1 MDFNERAHRQWQAIL
16 PGKDVDSL
24 LTTGRILRIASFLLA
39 TSEEI
44 VGAHNLTRGEFDLL
58 SAVRRSGKNCRAT
71 ELSVLTKSSG
81 AAITKRLDRL
91 SAAGLVSRQV
101 LPRDRRVVMVD
112 LTDAGR
118 ELVDKLL
125 PLVTVAEGKLL
136 ADFDEQEIKQF
147 GEFLARLQA
156 AVDPVQY

>member
-1 MDFNERAHRQWQAIL
+1 M
-16 PGKDVDSL
+16 
-24 LTTGRILRIASFLLA
+24 
-39 TSEEI
+39 
-44 VGAHNLTRGEFDLL
+44 
-58 SAVRRSGKNCRAT
+58 
-71 ELSVLTKSSG
+71 
-81 AAITKRLDRL
+81 
-91 SAAGLVSRQV
+91 VSRQV